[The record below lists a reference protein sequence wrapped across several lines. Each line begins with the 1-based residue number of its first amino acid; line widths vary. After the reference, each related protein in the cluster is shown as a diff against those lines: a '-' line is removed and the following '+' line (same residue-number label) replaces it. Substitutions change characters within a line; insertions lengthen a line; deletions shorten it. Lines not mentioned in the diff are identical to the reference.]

1 MARKYYGT
9 FKSFNNT
16 DWKVEIHDAPTGS
29 TTAGTEL
36 KLAGEGFTLD
46 RDGEGSKWHE
56 NRVKSSRV
64 TARWVI
70 PNSTVLDA
78 FVAIQTEAETY
89 WTMVVWRGTE
99 LWFVG
104 RVLADQLNRLRE
116 SIDGKPVIEL
126 TAVDGLDLLDG
137 YNVQP
142 SWFTSDFI
150 QINVLIKECL
160 EELNLSAYWAYLGKT
175 DYYFFD
181 AQSMYA
187 ADASRKG
194 VDMLRLNVRTFLQTY
209 DPFQD
214 IKWIDLTGLYDELNM
229 VTCRQ
234 ALEQVCEIFNIRFMH
249 ANGGYWITDVTSYA
263 GTTIPY
269 RRYDSSMV
277 YKTTGTYSHRQALGT
292 LPARPQWAAK
302 PNLYYQPASRQCIID
317 TERLNI
323 AYTSRYRGNASI
335 NAYELIATEIPT
347 GSTPN
352 AVPFKFKIL
361 VRFAYPAN
369 STKNYEQAEIIHRT
383 WLEDSSGNKK
393 QLDANGYWVSTSF
406 VDATNEKIDIKNQ
419 QGNWIT
425 YKFEKQCTTAPVGF
439 DKLRISIDEV
449 NVIAPMFSKIG
460 GWRTGGTI
468 RDDVAFWANID
479 VAFATTSDY
488 QNPDYVFKVTELFNA
503 SASNL
508 ANSTEIELQPRYYY
522 SGNKYGVGNIWAN
535 DGTQWVIADEFF
547 GGWDSITKG
556 TPTKML
562 GIGLSSLYANFV
574 PVVRGTWID
583 SGSLDLVKSLYF
595 DNYTWVL
602 NGVSFN
608 PRQDQWEGEWL
619 GVAPV
624 YTNTTTTGEGLRIG
638 NTQDG
643 IVRDRLNLI
652 ETQINNY
659 QSMLSDMPDT
669 ILGYLVNEAD
679 GAPTAQPTQNII
691 WETQLRYDDSTEQ
704 VVWHLQEHGA
714 PISYAVGTHTLTN
727 GYELVICDSADGNVV
742 VNLPDA
748 DESRGKKYIFIKT
761 NSNHT
766 VTIDAGTFLIN
777 DGTSTTL
784 GSKYESKTVMSDGTK
799 WLIVA
804 KV

>member
-1 MARKYYGT
+1 M
-9 FKSFNNT
+9 
-16 DWKVEIHDAPTGS
+16 
-29 TTAGTEL
+29 
-36 KLAGEGFTLD
+36 
-46 RDGEGSKWHE
+46 
-56 NRVKSSRV
+56 
-64 TARWVI
+64 
-70 PNSTVLDA
+70 
-78 FVAIQTEAETY
+78 
-89 WTMVVWRGTE
+89 
-99 LWFVG
+99 
-104 RVLADQLNRLRE
+104 
-116 SIDGKPVIEL
+116 
-126 TAVDGLDLLDG
+126 
-137 YNVQP
+137 
-142 SWFTSDFI
+142 
-150 QINVLIKECL
+150 
-160 EELNLSAYWAYLGKT
+160 
-175 DYYFFD
+175 
-181 AQSMYA
+181 
-187 ADASRKG
+187 
-194 VDMLRLNVRTFLQTY
+194 
-209 DPFQD
+209 
-214 IKWIDLTGLYDELNM
+214 
-229 VTCRQ
+229 
-234 ALEQVCEIFNIRFMH
+234 
-249 ANGGYWITDVTSYA
+249 
-263 GTTIPY
+263 
-269 RRYDSSMV
+269 
-277 YKTTGTYSHRQALGT
+277 
-292 LPARPQWAAK
+292 
-302 PNLYYQPASRQCIID
+302 
-317 TERLNI
+317 
-323 AYTSRYRGNASI
+323 
-335 NAYELIATEIPT
+335 
-347 GSTPN
+347 
-352 AVPFKFKIL
+352 PFKFKIL

-468 RDDVAFWANID
+468 RDDVAFWGSID

-488 QNPDYVFKVTELFNA
+488 QNPDYVFEVTELFNA
-503 SASNL
+503 SAANL
-508 ANSTEIELQPRYYY
+508 ANSTQIELQPKYYY

-562 GIGLSSLYANFV
+562 GVGLSSLYADFV
-574 PVVRGTWID
+574 PVVRGTWVD

-652 ETQINNY
+652 ETQVNNY

-669 ILGYLVNEAD
+669 ILGYLVNDAD
-679 GAPTAQPTQNII
+679 GAPTAEPTLNTRWEVMLKYTESTGNI
-691 WETQLRYDDSTEQ
+691 D
-704 VVWHLQEHGA
+704 WHLQEHDA
-714 PISYAVGTHTLTN
+714 SITYTNGTHTITN
-727 GYELVICDSADGNVV
+727 GYELIICDSTDGNVT

-748 DESRGKKYIFIKT
+748 DENKGKKYYFIKIA
-761 NSNHT
+761 NPHV
-766 VTIDAGTFLIN
+766 VTIDGGTFNIN
-777 DGTSTTL
+777 GSTATTINNL
-784 GSKYESKTVMSDGTK
+784 YGSKTVISNGTQ
-799 WLIVA
+799 WYIIASV
-804 KV
+804 

>member
-16 DWKVEIHDAPTGS
+16 TWRVEIHDAPTGS
-29 TTAGTEL
+29 ATAGTEL

-46 RDGEGSKWHE
+46 REGEGSKWHE
-56 NRVKSSRV
+56 SRVLSSRV
-64 TARWVI
+64 TARWVM
-70 PNSTVLDA
+70 PDLATLNA
-78 FVAIQTEAETY
+78 FIGIQTEAENY
-89 WTMVVWRGTE
+89 LTMVVWRGSD
-99 LWFVG
+99 LFFVG

-116 SIDGKPVIEL
+116 SIDGNPVIEI
-126 TAVDGLDLLDG
+126 TAVDGLELLTA
-137 YNVQP
+137 YNVEP
-142 SWFTSDFI
+142 DWFTTDFI
-150 QINVLIKECL
+150 DINILFKKCL
-160 EELNLSAYWAYLGKT
+160 EQLDLSDYWAYLGKT

-194 VDMLRLNVRTFLQTY
+194 IDKLRVNVRTFLQTY

-214 IKWIDLTGLYDELNM
+214 IKWIDLTGLYNQLNM
-229 VTCRQ
+229 VNCRDAIQ
-234 ALEQVCEIFNIRFMH
+234 QVCEIFNTRFMH
-249 ANGGYWITDVTSYA
+249 ANGGYWLTDVTSYA
-263 GTTIPY
+263 DTTMPY

-277 YKTTGTYSHRQALGT
+277 YKAASTYSHRQALGT

-302 PNLYYQPASRQCIID
+302 PNLYYQPAIRQCIID
-317 TERLNI
+317 TERINI

-335 NAYELIATEIPT
+335 NAYELVSTEIPT

-352 AVPFKFKIL
+352 AAPFKFKIL

-369 STKNYEQAEIIHRT
+369 STKNYEQAKIIHRA

-406 VDATNEKIDIKNQ
+406 VDSTKETIDIKNQ

-425 YKFEKQCTTAPVGF
+425 YKFERQCTTAPAGF
-439 DKLRISIDEV
+439 DKLKISIDQVE
-449 NVIAPMFSKIG
+449 VIAPMFSKIG

-468 RDDVAFWANID
+468 RDYVAFWGSID
-479 VAFATTSDY
+479 VAFATFSDY
-488 QNPDYVFKVTELFNA
+488 QNPDFVFKVTEEFTA
-503 SASNL
+503 SAANL
-508 ANSTEIELQPRYYY
+508 INSTQIELKPRYYY
-522 SGNKYGVGNIWAN
+522 SGNKYGVGNIWTN
-535 DGTQWVIADEFF
+535 DGFKWVIADEFF

-562 GIGLSSLYANFV
+562 GVGLASLYADFV
-574 PVVRGTWID
+574 PVVRGTWVD

-595 DNYTWVL
+595 DSYTWVL

-619 GVAPV
+619 GVLPV

-638 NTQDG
+638 NAQDD

-659 QSMLSDMPDT
+659 QSMISDMPDT
-669 ILGYLVNEAD
+669 ILEYLTNEAD

-761 NSNHT
+761 NTNHT

-777 DGTSTTL
+777 DATTTTL
-784 GSKYESKTVMSDGTK
+784 GSKYESKTVMSDGSK
-799 WLIVA
+799 WFIVGT
-804 KV
+804 V

>member
-1 MARKYYGT
+1 MARKYYGS
-9 FKSFNNT
+9 FKSINNIIY
-16 DWKVEIHDAPTGS
+16 KVEIHDAPTGS
-29 TTAGTEL
+29 ATAGSEL
-36 KLAGEGFTLD
+36 KLAGEGFRLE

-78 FVAIQTEAETY
+78 FLAIQTQSETY
-89 WTMVVWRGTE
+89 WTMVVWRGSE

-116 SIDGKPVIEL
+116 SLDGQPVIEL

-214 IKWIDLTGLYDELNM
+214 IKWIDLAGLYDELNM
-229 VTCRQ
+229 VTCKQ
-234 ALEQVCEIFNIRFMH
+234 AIEQVCEIFNIRFMH

-263 GTTIPY
+263 GTTIAY

-277 YKTTGTYSHRQALGT
+277 YKTTGSYSHRQALGT

-323 AYTSRYRGNASI
+323 VYASRYRGNASI

-347 GSTPN
+347 GSSTN
-352 AVPFKFKIL
+352 IVPFKFKIL

-406 VDATNEKIDIKNQ
+406 VDSTNEKIDIKNQ

-439 DKLRISIDEV
+439 DKLRIIIDEV
-449 NVIAPMFSKIG
+449 NVIAPLFSKIG
-460 GWRTGGTI
+460 GWRTGGTT

-535 DGTQWVIADEFF
+535 DGTQWVIADEFY

-562 GIGLSSLYANFV
+562 GVGLSSLYANFV

-602 NGVSFN
+602 NGVNFN

-669 ILGYLVNEAD
+669 ILGYLINEAD

-714 PISYAVGTHTLTN
+714 PISYTSGTHTLTN

-761 NSNHT
+761 NTNHT

-784 GSKYESKTVMSDGTK
+784 GSKYESKTVMSDGSK
-799 WLIVA
+799 WFIVG

>member
-16 DWKVEIHDAPTGS
+16 NWKVEIHDAPTGS
-29 TTAGTEL
+29 ATAGTEL

-46 RDGEGSKWHE
+46 RDGEGSKWHDS
-56 NRVKSSRV
+56 RIKSSRV

-78 FVAIQTEAETY
+78 FTGIQTEAENY
-89 WTMVVWRGTE
+89 WTMVVWRGSD

-104 RVLADQLNRLRE
+104 RVLADQFNRLRE
-116 SIDGKPVIEL
+116 SLDGNPVIEL
-126 TAVDGLDLLDG
+126 TAVDGLDLLDA

-142 SWFTSDFI
+142 DWFTSDFI
-150 QINVLIKECL
+150 EINILFKKCL
-160 EELNLSAYWAYLGKT
+160 EELDLHDYWTYLGKT
-175 DYYFFD
+175 NFYFFD

-194 VDMLRLNVRTFLQTY
+194 IDKLRVNVRTFLQTY

-214 IKWIDLTGLYDELNM
+214 IKWIDLTGLYTQLNM
-229 VTCRQ
+229 VNCKQ
-234 ALEQVCEIFNIRFMH
+234 AIEQVCEIFNVRFMH
-249 ANGGYWITDVTSYA
+249 ANGGYWLTDVTSYA
-263 GTTIPY
+263 DTTMPY

-277 YKTTGTYSHRQALGT
+277 YVTTGTYSHRQQLGT

-302 PNLYYQPASRQCIID
+302 PNLYYQPAIRQCIID
-317 TERLNI
+317 TERINI
-323 AYTSRYRGNASI
+323 AYTSRYRGSASI
-335 NAYELIATEIPT
+335 NAYELVSTEIPT

-352 AVPFKFKIL
+352 AAPFKFKIL

-369 STKNYEQAEIIHRT
+369 ATKNYEQAEIIHRA

-393 QLDANGYWVSTSF
+393 QLDANGYWVNTSF
-406 VDATNEKIDIKNQ
+406 VDVTNEKIDIKNQ

-425 YKFEKQCTTAPVGF
+425 YKFEKQCTTAPAGF
-439 DKLRISIDEV
+439 DKLKISIDEV
-449 NVIAPMFSKIG
+449 NVIAPMFSRIG

-468 RDDVAFWANID
+468 RDDVAFWGSID

-488 QNPDYVFKVTELFNA
+488 QNPDYVFKVTEEFNA

-508 ANSTEIELQPRYYY
+508 INSTQIELQPKYYY
-522 SGNKYGVGNIWAN
+522 SGNKYGVGNIWTN
-535 DGTQWVIADEFF
+535 DGTKWVIADEFF

-562 GIGLSSLYANFV
+562 GVGLSSLYADFV
-574 PVVRGTWID
+574 PAVRGTWVD

-595 DNYTWVL
+595 DNYTWIL
-602 NGVSFN
+602 NGVTFN

-619 GVAPV
+619 GILPV

-638 NTQDG
+638 NAQDD

-669 ILGYLVNEAD
+669 ILEYLVNESDA
-679 GAPTAQPTQNII
+679 APTSQPTLNTR
-691 WETQLRYDDSTEQ
+691 WEVMLQYDDTTEN
-704 VVWHLQEHGA
+704 VDWHLQEHGA
-714 PISYAVGTHTLTN
+714 PVTFTNGTHNLNN
-727 GYELVICDSADGNVV
+727 GYELIICDSTDGNVV
-742 VNLPDA
+742 INLPDA
-748 DESRGKKYIFIKT
+748 DESMGKKYYFIKT
-761 NSNHT
+761 ATAHV
-766 VTIDAGTFLIN
+766 VTIDAGTFNIN
-777 DGTSTTL
+777 GGTSTTINNL
-784 GSKYESKTVMSDGTK
+784 YGSKTIISNGTQWFIISD
-799 WLIVA
+799 V
-804 KV
+804 

>member
-29 TTAGTEL
+29 ATAGSEL
-36 KLAGEGFTLD
+36 KLAGEGFRLE

-78 FVAIQTEAETY
+78 FLAIQTQSETY
-89 WTMVVWRGTE
+89 WTMVVWRGSE

-116 SIDGKPVIEL
+116 SLDGKPVIEL

-214 IKWIDLTGLYDELNM
+214 IKWIDLAGLYDELNM
-229 VTCRQ
+229 VTCKQ
-234 ALEQVCEIFNIRFMH
+234 AIEQVCEIFNIRFMH

-323 AYTSRYRGNASI
+323 AYASRYRGNASI

-347 GSTPN
+347 GSSPN
-352 AVPFKFKIL
+352 IVPFKFKIL

-406 VDATNEKIDIKNQ
+406 VDSTNEKIDIKNQ

-439 DKLRISIDEV
+439 DKLRIIIDEV
-449 NVIAPMFSKIG
+449 NVIAPLFSKIG
-460 GWRTGGTI
+460 GWRTGGTT

-562 GIGLSSLYANFV
+562 GVGLSSLYANFM

-714 PISYAVGTHTLTN
+714 PISYTVGTHTLTN
-727 GYELVICDSADGNVV
+727 GYELVICNSQDGNVV

-761 NSNHT
+761 NNNHT

-784 GSKYESKTVMSDGTK
+784 GSKYESKTVMSDGAK
-799 WLIVA
+799 WFIVA

>member
-89 WTMVVWRGTE
+89 WTMVVWRGSE

-160 EELNLSAYWAYLGKT
+160 EELNLSTYWAYLGKT

-234 ALEQVCEIFNIRFMH
+234 ALEQVCEIFNVRFMH

-277 YKTTGTYSHRQALGT
+277 YKTTGTYSHRQALGN

-302 PNLYYQPASRQCIID
+302 PNLYYQPVSRQCIID

-369 STKNYEQAEIIHRT
+369 STKNYEQAEIIHRV

-406 VDATNEKIDIKNQ
+406 VDPTNEKIDIKNQ

-439 DKLRISIDEV
+439 DKLSISIDEV

-468 RDDVAFWANID
+468 RDDVAFWGSID

-488 QNPDYVFKVTELFNA
+488 QNPDYVFEVTELFNA
-503 SASNL
+503 SAANL
-508 ANSTEIELQPRYYY
+508 ANSTQIELQPKYYY

-535 DGTQWVIADEFF
+535 DGTQWVIADEFY

-562 GIGLSSLYANFV
+562 GVGLSSLYADFV

-652 ETQINNY
+652 ETQVNNY

-679 GAPTAQPTQNII
+679 GAPTSEPTLNTR
-691 WETQLRYDDSTEQ
+691 WEVMLKYTESTGGID
-704 VVWHLQEHGA
+704 WHLQEHDA
-714 PISYAVGTHTLTN
+714 SITYTNGTHTITN
-727 GYELVICDSADGNVV
+727 GYELIICDSTDGNVT

-748 DESRGKKYIFIKT
+748 DENKGKKYYFIKIA
-761 NSNHT
+761 NPHT
-766 VTIDAGTFLIN
+766 VTISGGTFNIN
-777 DGTSTTL
+777 GSTATTINNL
-784 GSKYESKTVMSDGTK
+784 YGSKTVISNGTQ
-799 WLIVA
+799 WYIIGSV
-804 KV
+804 

>member
-137 YNVQP
+137 YNVKN
-142 SWFTSDFI
+142 SWFTDGYI
-150 QINVLIKECL
+150 QVNILFRECL
-160 EELNLSAYWAYLGKT
+160 QELELHDYWPYLSKG

-181 AQSMYA
+181 AQSMYS
-187 ADASRKG
+187 ADATRKG
-194 VDMLRLNVRTFLQTY
+194 LDMLRVNINTFLDDY

-214 IKWIDLTGLYDELNM
+214 VKAIDLAANWYYDLNM
-229 VTCRQ
+229 VTCKE

-249 ANGGYWITDVTSYA
+249 ANGGYWITDVAAYS
-263 GTTIPY
+263 GSTIPY
-269 RRYDSSMV
+269 RRYNYTLS
-277 YKTTGTYSHRQALGT
+277 YQGTGTYTHRQQLGT

-302 PNLYYQPASRQCIID
+302 PSLFYQPAWKLLSID
-317 TERLNI
+317 TERIN
-323 AYTSRYRGNASI
+323 AASI
-335 NAYELIATEIPT
+335 IRIRANKTTTALQLAAEGIPT
-347 GSTPN
+347 GTTINQHPLK
-352 AVPFKFKIL
+352 VKFVVKSEFAGGSGGINIL
-361 VRFAYPAN
+361 MRYSLRVW
-369 STKNYEQAEIIHRT
+369 I
-383 WLEDSSGNKK
+383 EDSSFNKK
-393 QLDANGYWVSTSF
+393 ILDDDGYWVNATTVPIRAEE
-406 VDATNEKIDIKNQ
+406 VDIRQ
-419 QGNWIT
+419 LQGNWIT
-425 YKFEKQCTTAPVGF
+425 YKFEKQCTTPPTGF
-439 DKLRISIDEV
+439 NVLKAEVMSVELIPRTYVRGKWVAAGSIVSV
-449 NVIAPMFSKIG
+449 N
-460 GWRTGGTI
+460 
-468 RDDVAFWANID
+468 FWGSIQA
-479 VAFATTSDY
+479 AFAETSDY
-488 QNPDYVFKVTELFNA
+488 QNPDFVW
-503 SASNL
+503 NL
-508 ANSTEIELQPRYYY
+508 SEDFTPAAANSVNSTQVQLKPKYYY
-522 SGNKYGVGNIWAN
+522 SGNKFGVGNIWAN
-535 DGTQWVIADEFF
+535 DGTQWVIADEFY
-547 GGWDSITKG
+547 GGWDSVTKG

-562 GIGLSSLYANFV
+562 GVGLSSLYADFV

-624 YTNTTTTGEGLRIG
+624 YTNTTTTGEGLRISNEQG
-638 NTQDG
+638 D

-652 ETQINNY
+652 ETQVNSY
-659 QSMLSDMPDT
+659 QSMISAMPET
-669 ILGYLVNEAD
+669 ILEYLVNDAD
-679 GAPTAQPTQNII
+679 GAPTAEPTLNTRWEVMLKYTESTGNI
-691 WETQLRYDDSTEQ
+691 D
-704 VVWHLQEHGA
+704 WHLQEHDA
-714 PISYAVGTHTLTN
+714 SITYTNGTHTITN
-727 GYELVICDSADGNVV
+727 GYELIICDSTDGNVT

-748 DESRGKKYIFIKT
+748 DENKGKKYYFIKT
-761 NSNHT
+761 ANPHV
-766 VTIDAGTFLIN
+766 VTIDGGTFNIN
-777 DGTSTTL
+777 GSTATTINNL
-784 GSKYESKTVMSDGTK
+784 YGSKTVISNGTQ
-799 WLIVA
+799 WYIIGSV
-804 KV
+804 

>member
-234 ALEQVCEIFNIRFMH
+234 ALEQVCEIFNVRFMH

-468 RDDVAFWANID
+468 RDDVAFWGSID

-488 QNPDYVFKVTELFNA
+488 QNPDYVFEVTELFNA
-503 SASNL
+503 SAANL
-508 ANSTEIELQPRYYY
+508 ANSTQIELQPKYYY

-562 GIGLSSLYANFV
+562 GVGLSSLYADFV

-652 ETQINNY
+652 ETQVNNY

-679 GAPTAQPTQNII
+679 GAPTAEPTLNTRWEVMLQYTESTGNI
-691 WETQLRYDDSTEQ
+691 D
-704 VVWHLQEHGA
+704 WHLQEHDA
-714 PISYAVGTHTLTN
+714 SITYTNGTHTITN
-727 GYELVICDSADGNVV
+727 GYELIICDSTDGNVT

-748 DESRGKKYIFIKT
+748 DENKGKKYYFIKT
-761 NSNHT
+761 ANPHV
-766 VTIDAGTFLIN
+766 VTIDGGTFNIN
-777 DGTSTTL
+777 GSTATTINNL
-784 GSKYESKTVMSDGTK
+784 YGSKTVISNGTQ
-799 WLIVA
+799 WYIIGSV
-804 KV
+804 